1 MMVLL
6 WKITETAD
14 RVVDPSVESREAR
27 VDAGQVGTAASDAE
41 TYDAHL
47 KPLAVLF
54 TNQRTTSIS
63 LSLKKL
69 FKLSLSLISCLRKTY
84 IAGVPSFCAGADGC
98 GRQYKIGTKLG
109 P

>member
-1 MMVLL
+1 MMMR
-6 WKITETAD
+6 KISETAD

-47 KPLAVLF
+47 EPLAILF

-63 LSLKKL
+63 LQVKGVGSRFVKR
-69 FKLSLSLISCLRKTY
+69 FKIIS
-84 IAGVPSFCAGADGC
+84 
-98 GRQYKIGTKLG
+98 
-109 P
+109 